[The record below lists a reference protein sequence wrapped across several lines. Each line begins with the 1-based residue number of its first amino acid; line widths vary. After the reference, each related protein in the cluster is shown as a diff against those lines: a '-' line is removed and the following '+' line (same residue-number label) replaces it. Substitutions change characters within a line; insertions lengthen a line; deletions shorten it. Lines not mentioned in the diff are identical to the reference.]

1 MRQCGKKFLC
11 AMLTGALCLGA
22 AGAAGTTGDL
32 TPKGARA
39 YLDAIEQWQET
50 YGTASTAPQ
59 GSPLSGM
66 WQGLSLAQLVDFDG
80 DGTPE
85 LYCGS
90 FSGQHLY
97 TYDGGLVDLEIPE
110 QVSNFGTDVSPTTL
124 LYIGAGKAY
133 LVDGHEVMNG
143 GEVRYLTKQGNR
155 MTAALTYT
163 DENGE
168 FPDGTWGADICTLNG
183 SPSTLEAVNT
193 ARDALTAGMT
203 EKNYTY
209 WDNEWVEQDNVR
221 GTVQQ
226 TVTALRALTNPT
238 AVVSTHKVTIDGKSV
253 TLGAY
258 EIGGNNY
265 FKLRDLAQAL
275 SGTAAQFEVIW
286 NGTAQRIDLTN
297 GAAYTP
303 VGGELAA
310 LPAESRAAELTAA
323 SVYLDG
329 TALELT
335 AYEID
340 GNNYFKLRD
349 LGAALDFGVQWDDTT
364 QTVAIDTDAPY
375 TES

>member
-1 MRQCGKKFLC
+1 MFSCGKKLLC
-11 AMLTGALCLGA
+11 AALTGALCLGA

-32 TPKGARA
+32 TPAGARA
-39 YLDAIEQWQET
+39 YLNVITQLQQK
-50 YGTASTAPQ
+50 YGTAQSSAI
-59 GSPLSGM
+59 GGPLDGM

-90 FSGQHLY
+90 VSGQHLY
-97 TYDGGLVDLEIPE
+97 TYDGGLVDLNIPE
-110 QVSNFGTDVSPTTL
+110 RVSNFGTDVSPTTL
-124 LYIGAGKAY
+124 LYIGADQAY
-133 LVDGHEVMNG
+133 LVDGYEVMNG
-143 GEVRYLTKQGNR
+143 GEVRYLTKEGNQ

-163 DENGE
+163 DAIGE

-183 SPSTLEAVNT
+183 NPSTLEEVNA

-209 WDNEWVEQDNVR
+209 WDNEWVEQENVR

-226 TVTALRALTNPT
+226 TITALRVLTNPT
-238 AVVSTHKVTIDGKSV
+238 ALVSSHKVTIDGKAV

-275 SGTAAQFEVIW
+275 NGTQAQFEVAW
-286 NGTAQRIDLTN
+286 NGAAQRIDLTN

-310 LPAESRAAELTAA
+310 IPAGSKAASLTAA

-329 TALELT
+329 KALDLT
-335 AYEID
+335 AYEIG

-349 LGAALDFGVQWDDTT
+349 LGAALDFGVAWDSTT
-364 QTVAIDTDAPY
+364 QTVAIDTDASY
-375 TES
+375 TE